1 MLFEQRF
8 KFLRLIIPDRK
19 SILSILLEDKLT
31 VSRSRNREIPCREFR
46 WSEDTIRR
54 IFREENLG
62 SFRRVISE
70 IFDTVQSYMF
80 FSVYDIF
87 LEFFFRLKSI
97 WARIWFCE
105 KFGFWEKFGEKY
117 LVIIWLGVE
126 IMR

>member
-87 LEFFFRLKSI
+87 LEFFFRAEIDLGQNLVLRK
-97 WARIWFCE
+97 IWFLG
-105 KFGFWEKFGEKY
+105 KIWRKIFGHN
-117 LVIIWLGVE
+117 LVGG
-126 IMR
+126 